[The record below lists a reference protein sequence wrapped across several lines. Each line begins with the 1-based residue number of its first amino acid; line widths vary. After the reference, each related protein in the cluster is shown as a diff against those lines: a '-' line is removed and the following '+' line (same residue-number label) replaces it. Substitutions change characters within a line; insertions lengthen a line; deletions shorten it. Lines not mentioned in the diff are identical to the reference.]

1 MEQPKNNLKI
11 VADKKSARMLL
22 PNMLTLIGVCIGL
35 TSIRFALDGRFELAI
50 IAIMFAALID
60 GLDGRIARL
69 IKGTSKVGKEL
80 DSLTDMISFGVA
92 PAFIMYFWKLNTLG
106 RFGWLLCLV
115 FVICVALRLAR
126 FNINSNQEPSWR
138 DNFFEGVP
146 SPAGGILVLTPLIIS
161 LSGFDFFQLNYDI
174 IVPIFFVTTSFLLIS
189 KFPSYSFKKIVIRRR
204 TTIFL
209 LFGIVLFFGAPEVA
223 GAAIAAR
230 RHCRGHGAAACS
242 PRRLLR
248 GLLRRH
254 GAAEI
259 RAGVRGCLRPRPKYQ
274 RAHCNCQYL
283 QPQTYRRS

>member
-1 MEQPKNNLKI
+1 MEQPKDNLKL
-11 VADKKSARMLL
+11 VADKKKARMIL

-35 TSIRFALDGRFELAI
+35 TSIRFALDGRFEFAI
-50 IAIMFAALID
+50 IAIIFAALID

-92 PAFIMYFWKLNTLG
+92 PAFIMYFWKLNSLG

-126 FNINSNQEPSWR
+126 FNVNSNQEPSWR

-161 LSGFDFFQLNYDI
+161 LSGFDFIELNYNL
-174 IVPIFFVTTSFLLIS
+174 IVPIFFVITSFLLIS
-189 KFPSYSFKKIVIRRR
+189 KFPSYSIKRIVIPRK

-209 LFGIVLFFGAPEVA
+209 LFGIVLFFG
-223 GAAIAAR
+223 
-230 RHCRGHGAAACS
+230 
-242 PRRLLR
+242 LLLIYTFNVITISALVYLI
-248 GLLRRH
+248 LLPISYFH
-254 GAAEI
+254 FQKIKKKHENDKI
-259 RAGVRGCLRPRPKYQ
+259 QDEDDLEDVL
-274 RAHCNCQYL
+274 
-283 QPQTYRRS
+283 

>member
-11 VADKKSARMLL
+11 VADKKRARMIL

-50 IAIMFAALID
+50 IAILFAALID

-69 IKGTSKVGKEL
+69 IRGTSKVGKEL

-115 FVICVALRLAR
+115 YVICVALRLAR
-126 FNINSNQEPSWR
+126 FNINSNQEATWR

-161 LSGFDFFQLNYDI
+161 LSGFNFVQLNYDLM
-174 IVPIFFVTTSFLLIS
+174 VPIFFITTSFLLIS
-189 KFPSYSFKKIVIRRR
+189 KFPSYSFKKIVIPRK

-209 LFGIVLFFGAPEVA
+209 LFGIVLFFGLLLIYTFNVI
-223 GAAIAAR
+223 AISTAIYV
-230 RHCRGHGAAACS
+230 
-242 PRRLLR
+242 LL
-248 GLLRRH
+248 
-254 GAAEI
+254 
-259 RAGVRGCLRPRPKYQ
+259 
-274 RAHCNCQYL
+274 
-283 QPQTYRRS
+283 

>member
-1 MEQPKNNLKI
+1 MEPQKNNLKI
-11 VADKKSARMLL
+11 VADKKNARMIL

-35 TSIRFALDGRFELAI
+35 SSIRFALDEKFELAI
-50 IAIMFAALID
+50 IAIIFAALID

-115 FVICVALRLAR
+115 YVICVALRLAR

-161 LSGFDFFQLNYDI
+161 LSGFDLFQLNYEL
-174 IVPIFFVTTSFLLIS
+174 IVPTFFILTSLLLIS
-189 KFPSYSFKKIVIRRR
+189 KFPTYSFKKIVIPRR

-209 LFGIVLFFGAPEVA
+209 LFGIVLFFGLLLIYTFNVI
-223 GAAIAAR
+223 AISAVIYVF
-230 RHCRGHGAAACS
+230 
-242 PRRLLR
+242 LLPISFFHFQKIKKQHENDKIQEEDD
-248 GLLRRH
+248 LEDVL
-254 GAAEI
+254 
-259 RAGVRGCLRPRPKYQ
+259 
-274 RAHCNCQYL
+274 
-283 QPQTYRRS
+283 

>member
-1 MEQPKNNLKI
+1 MEQPKNNLKL
-11 VADKKSARMLL
+11 VADKKKARMIL

-35 TSIRFALDGRFELAI
+35 TSIRFALDGRFEFAI
-50 IAIMFAALID
+50 IAIIFAALID

-126 FNINSNQEPSWR
+126 FNVNSNQEPSWR

-161 LSGFDFFQLNYDI
+161 LSGFDFIELNYNL
-174 IVPIFFVTTSFLLIS
+174 IVPIFFVATSFLLIS
-189 KFPSYSFKKIVIRRR
+189 KFPSYSFKKIVIPRK

-209 LFGIVLFFGAPEVA
+209 LFGIVLFFG
-223 GAAIAAR
+223 
-230 RHCRGHGAAACS
+230 
-242 PRRLLR
+242 LLLIYTFNVITISALVYLI
-248 GLLRRH
+248 LLPISYFH
-254 GAAEI
+254 FQKIKKKHENDKI
-259 RAGVRGCLRPRPKYQ
+259 QDEDDLEDVL
-274 RAHCNCQYL
+274 
-283 QPQTYRRS
+283 

>member
-1 MEQPKNNLKI
+1 MEPKKNNFKI
-11 VADKKSARMLL
+11 VAEKKTARVIL

-35 TSIRFALDGRFELAI
+35 TSIRFALDERFGLAI
-50 IAIMFAALID
+50 IAIIFAALID

-92 PAFIMYFWKLNTLG
+92 PAFIMYFWKLNTLE

-115 FVICVALRLAR
+115 YVICVALRLAR
-126 FNINSNQEPSWR
+126 FNINSNQEPSWK

-161 LSGFDFFQLNYDI
+161 LSSFDLFQLNYDI
-174 IVPIFFVTTSFLLIS
+174 IVPIFFIVTSFLLIS

-209 LFGIVLFFGAPEVA
+209 LFGIVLFFGLLLIYTFDII
-223 GAAIAAR
+223 AISAIIYLLLLPISFIHFQKIKK
-230 RHCRGHGAAACS
+230 RHENDKIQDEDD
-242 PRRLLR
+242 LEDVL
-248 GLLRRH
+248 
-254 GAAEI
+254 
-259 RAGVRGCLRPRPKYQ
+259 
-274 RAHCNCQYL
+274 
-283 QPQTYRRS
+283 